1 MYKNIWSPYKQ
12 QTLIAQP
19 ENWDDAQ
26 ENDKYVVGIYKKKR
40 WLIKIIHWWCAGWV
54 FKPIVSLLQANA
66 ENCINT
72 EVIGKRKREVGLVV
86 PTKYNAFTKNKKIA
100 MVLNK
105 ELAKH
110 KKL

>member
-1 MYKNIWSPYKQ
+1 M
-12 QTLIAQP
+12 
-19 ENWDDAQ
+19 
-26 ENDKYVVGIYKKKR
+26 
-40 WLIKIIHWWCAGWV
+40 
-54 FKPIVSLLQANA
+54 LQANA
-66 ENCINT
+66 ENCINI